1 MNRVAFNI
9 FGFNVYYYSLCILLG
24 VIVAYILI
32 TREGKK
38 QGLPKEFIS
47 DLIFYT
53 LIIGILGARVYYCVF
68 NLDYYLANPSEIL
81 KIYNGGLAI
90 HGGVIAGLI
99 FVYFYTKKKNVS
111 FIKILDIVAPAVII
125 AQSFGRWGNFF
136 NQEAHGPEVARSVLE
151 GFKIIP
157 KFVID
162 GMNIAGTYYQPT
174 FYYEFLWCLLGFVI
188 LLCVRKFYEYLK
200 VGQLTGIYLMWYGI
214 GRFFVESLR
223 TDSLMLKEF
232 KVAQIVSVIMF
243 VVGLIMLILGFKGS
257 KFENRYDDY
266 EIEDIKF

>member
-68 NLDYYLANPSEIL
+68 NLDYYLANPSEI
-81 KIYNGGLAI
+81 
-90 HGGVIAGLI
+90 
-99 FVYFYTKKKNVS
+99 FYTKKKNVS

-136 NQEAHGPEVARSVLE
+136 NQEAHGGITTYQNLKNMHIPEFIINGMHIE
-151 GFKIIP
+151 GK
-157 KFVID
+157 
-162 GMNIAGTYYQPT
+162 YYYPT
-174 FYYEFLWCLLGFVI
+174 FFFESIWCLIGFII
-188 LLCVRKFYEYLK
+188 LMIAKRNKNLRKGFQIGFYF
-200 VGQLTGIYLMWYGI
+200 IWYGI
-214 GRFFVESLR
+214 GRFFIEAFR
-223 TDSLMLKEF
+223 TDSLMFFGLKI
-232 KVAQIVSVIMF
+232 AQIVS
-243 VVGLIMLILGFKGS
+243 LIGIIIGIIIIVT
-257 KFENRYDDY
+257 NRNKKYY
-266 EIEDIKF
+266 NEMEVK

>member
-38 QGLPKEFIS
+38 QGLQKEFIS

-99 FVYFYTKKKNVS
+99 FVYLYTKKKNVS

-136 NQEAHGPEVARSVLE
+136 NQEAHGGITTYQNLKNMHIPE
-151 GFKIIP
+151 FIIN
-157 KFVID
+157 
-162 GMNIAGTYYQPT
+162 GMHIEDKYYYPT
-174 FYYEFLWCLLGFVI
+174 FFFESIWCLIGFII
-188 LLCVRKFYEYLK
+188 LMIARKNKNLRKGFQIGFYF
-200 VGQLTGIYLMWYGI
+200 IWYGI
-214 GRFFVESLR
+214 GRFFIEALR
-223 TDSLMLKEF
+223 TDSLMFFNLKI
-232 KVAQIVSVIMF
+232 AQIVSL
-243 VVGLIMLILGFKGS
+243 VGIIIGIIIIVT
-257 KFENRYDDY
+257 NRNKKYY
-266 EIEDIKF
+266 NEMEVK

>member
-24 VIVAYILI
+24 VMVAYILI

-136 NQEAHGPEVARSVLE
+136 NQEAHGGITTYQNLKNMHIPEFIINGMHIE
-151 GFKIIP
+151 GK
-157 KFVID
+157 
-162 GMNIAGTYYQPT
+162 YYYPT
-174 FYYEFLWCLLGFVI
+174 FFFESIWCLMGFII
-188 LLCVRKFYEYLK
+188 LMIARRNKNLRKGFQIGFYF
-200 VGQLTGIYLMWYGI
+200 IWYGI
-214 GRFFVESLR
+214 GRFFIEALR
-223 TDSLMLKEF
+223 TDSLMFFNLKI
-232 KVAQIVSVIMF
+232 AQIVSL
-243 VVGLIMLILGFKGS
+243 VGIIVGIIIIVT
-257 KFENRYDDY
+257 NRNKKYY
-266 EIEDIKF
+266 NEMEVK

>member
-38 QGLPKEFIS
+38 QRLPKEFIS

-136 NQEAHGPEVARSVLE
+136 NQEAHGGITTYQNLKNMHIPEFIINGMHIE
-151 GFKIIP
+151 GK
-157 KFVID
+157 
-162 GMNIAGTYYQPT
+162 YYYPT
-174 FYYEFLWCLLGFVI
+174 FFFESIWCLIGFII
-188 LLCVRKFYEYLK
+188 LMIARKNKNLRKGFQIGFYF
-200 VGQLTGIYLMWYGI
+200 IWYGI
-214 GRFFVESLR
+214 GRFFIEALR
-223 TDSLMLKEF
+223 TDSLMFFGLKI
-232 KVAQIVSVIMF
+232 AQIVS
-243 VVGLIMLILGFKGS
+243 LIGIIIGIIIIVT
-257 KFENRYDDY
+257 NRNKKYY
-266 EIEDIKF
+266 NEMEVK

>member
-136 NQEAHGPEVARSVLE
+136 NQEAHGGITTYQNLKNMHIPE
-151 GFKIIP
+151 FIIN
-157 KFVID
+157 
-162 GMNIAGTYYQPT
+162 GMHIEDKYYYPT
-174 FYYEFLWCLLGFVI
+174 FFFESIWCLIGFII
-188 LLCVRKFYEYLK
+188 LMIARRNKNLRKGFQIGFYF
-200 VGQLTGIYLMWYGI
+200 IWYGI
-214 GRFFVESLR
+214 GRFFIEAFR
-223 TDSLMLKEF
+223 TDSLMFFGLKI
-232 KVAQIVSVIMF
+232 AQIVS
-243 VVGLIMLILGFKGS
+243 LIGILIGIIIIVT
-257 KFENRYDDY
+257 NRNKKYY
-266 EIEDIKF
+266 NEMEVK

>member
-9 FGFNVYYYSLCILLG
+9 IGFNVYYYSLCILLG

-136 NQEAHGPEVARSVLE
+136 NQEAHGGITTYQNLKNMHIPEFIINGMHIE
-151 GFKIIP
+151 GK
-157 KFVID
+157 
-162 GMNIAGTYYQPT
+162 YYYPT
-174 FYYEFLWCLLGFVI
+174 FFFESIWCLIGFII
-188 LLCVRKFYEYLK
+188 LMIATKNKNLRKGFQIGFYF
-200 VGQLTGIYLMWYGI
+200 IWYGI
-214 GRFFVESLR
+214 GRFFIEAFR
-223 TDSLMLKEF
+223 TDSLMFFGLKI
-232 KVAQIVSVIMF
+232 AQIVS
-243 VVGLIMLILGFKGS
+243 LIGIIIGIIIIVT
-257 KFENRYDDY
+257 NRNKKYY
-266 EIEDIKF
+266 NEMEVK

>member
-9 FGFNVYYYSLCILLG
+9 IGFNVYYYSLCILLG

-136 NQEAHGPEVARSVLE
+136 NQEAHGGITTYQNLKNMHIPEFIINGMHIE
-151 GFKIIP
+151 GK
-157 KFVID
+157 
-162 GMNIAGTYYQPT
+162 YYYPT
-174 FYYEFLWCLLGFVI
+174 FFFESIWCLIGFMI
-188 LLCVRKFYEYLK
+188 LMIARRNKNLRKGFQIGFYF
-200 VGQLTGIYLMWYGI
+200 IWYGI
-214 GRFFVESLR
+214 GRFFIEAFR
-223 TDSLMLKEF
+223 TDSLMFLGLKI
-232 KVAQIVSVIMF
+232 AQIVS
-243 VVGLIMLILGFKGS
+243 LIGILIGIIIIVT
-257 KFENRYDDY
+257 NRNKKYY
-266 EIEDIKF
+266 NEMEVK

>member
-136 NQEAHGPEVARSVLE
+136 NQEAHGGITTYQNLKNMHILE
-151 GFKIIP
+151 FIIN
-157 KFVID
+157 
-162 GMNIAGTYYQPT
+162 GMHIEGKYYYPT
-174 FYYEFLWCLLGFVI
+174 FFFESIWCLIGFII
-188 LLCVRKFYEYLK
+188 LMIARRNKNLRKGFQIGFYF
-200 VGQLTGIYLMWYGI
+200 IWYGI
-214 GRFFVESLR
+214 GRFFIEAFR
-223 TDSLMLKEF
+223 TDSLMFFGLKI
-232 KVAQIVSVIMF
+232 AQIVS
-243 VVGLIMLILGFKGS
+243 LIGIIIGIIIIVT
-257 KFENRYDDY
+257 NRNKKYY
-266 EIEDIKF
+266 NEMEVK

>member
-136 NQEAHGPEVARSVLE
+136 NQEAHGGITTYQNLKNMHIPEFIINGMHIE
-151 GFKIIP
+151 GK
-157 KFVID
+157 
-162 GMNIAGTYYQPT
+162 YYYPT
-174 FYYEFLWCLLGFVI
+174 FFFESIWCLIGFMI
-188 LLCVRKFYEYLK
+188 LMIARRNKNLRKGFQIGFYF
-200 VGQLTGIYLMWYGI
+200 IWYGM
-214 GRFFVESLR
+214 GRFFIEAFR
-223 TDSLMLKEF
+223 TDSLMFFGLKI
-232 KVAQIVSVIMF
+232 AQIVS
-243 VVGLIMLILGFKGS
+243 LIGIIIGIIIIVT
-257 KFENRYDDY
+257 NRNKKYY
-266 EIEDIKF
+266 NEMEVK

>member
-24 VIVAYILI
+24 VVVAYILI

-136 NQEAHGPEVARSVLE
+136 NQEAHGGITTYQNLKNMHIPEFIINGMHIE
-151 GFKIIP
+151 GK
-157 KFVID
+157 
-162 GMNIAGTYYQPT
+162 YYYPT
-174 FYYEFLWCLLGFVI
+174 FFFESIWCLIGFII
-188 LLCVRKFYEYLK
+188 LMIARKNKNLRKGFQIGFYF
-200 VGQLTGIYLMWYGI
+200 IWYGI
-214 GRFFVESLR
+214 GRFFIEALR
-223 TDSLMLKEF
+223 TDSLMFFNLKI
-232 KVAQIVSVIMF
+232 AQIVS
-243 VVGLIMLILGFKGS
+243 LIGIIIGIIIIVT
-257 KFENRYDDY
+257 NRNKKYY
-266 EIEDIKF
+266 NEMEVK

>member
-24 VIVAYILI
+24 VIIAYILI

-111 FIKILDIVAPAVII
+111 FIKILDIVAPAVMI

-136 NQEAHGPEVARSVLE
+136 NQEAHGGITTYQNLKNMHIPEFIINGMHIE
-151 GFKIIP
+151 GK
-157 KFVID
+157 
-162 GMNIAGTYYQPT
+162 YYYPT
-174 FYYEFLWCLLGFVI
+174 FFFESIWCLIGFII
-188 LLCVRKFYEYLK
+188 LMIARRNKNLRKGFQIGFYF
-200 VGQLTGIYLMWYGI
+200 IWYGI
-214 GRFFVESLR
+214 GRFFIEALR
-223 TDSLMLKEF
+223 TDSLMFFGLKI
-232 KVAQIVSVIMF
+232 AQIVS
-243 VVGLIMLILGFKGS
+243 LIGIIIGIIIIVT
-257 KFENRYDDY
+257 NRNKKYY
-266 EIEDIKF
+266 NEMEVK

>member
-38 QGLPKEFIS
+38 QGLSKEFIS

-136 NQEAHGPEVARSVLE
+136 NQEAHGGITTYQNLKNMHIPEFIINGMHIE
-151 GFKIIP
+151 GK
-157 KFVID
+157 
-162 GMNIAGTYYQPT
+162 YYYPT
-174 FYYEFLWCLLGFVI
+174 FFFESIWCLIGFII
-188 LLCVRKFYEYLK
+188 LMIARKNKNLRKGFQIGFYF
-200 VGQLTGIYLMWYGI
+200 IWYGI
-214 GRFFVESLR
+214 GRFFIEAFR
-223 TDSLMLKEF
+223 TDSLMFFGLKI
-232 KVAQIVSVIMF
+232 AQIVS
-243 VVGLIMLILGFKGS
+243 LIGIIIGIIIIVT
-257 KFENRYDDY
+257 NRNKKYY
-266 EIEDIKF
+266 NEMEVK

>member
-68 NLDYYLANPSEIL
+68 NWDYYLANPSEIL

-90 HGGVIAGLI
+90 HGGVIAGFI

-136 NQEAHGPEVARSVLE
+136 NQEAHGGITTYQNLKNMHIPEFIINGMHIE
-151 GFKIIP
+151 GK
-157 KFVID
+157 
-162 GMNIAGTYYQPT
+162 YYYPT
-174 FYYEFLWCLLGFVI
+174 FFFESIWCLIGFII
-188 LLCVRKFYEYLK
+188 LMIARKNKNLRKGFQIGFYF
-200 VGQLTGIYLMWYGI
+200 IWYGI
-214 GRFFVESLR
+214 GRFFIEALR
-223 TDSLMLKEF
+223 TDSLMFFGLKI
-232 KVAQIVSVIMF
+232 AQIVS
-243 VVGLIMLILGFKGS
+243 LIGIIIGIIIIVT
-257 KFENRYDDY
+257 NRNKKYY
-266 EIEDIKF
+266 NEMEVK

>member
-99 FVYFYTKKKNVS
+99 FVYFYTKKKNIS

-136 NQEAHGPEVARSVLE
+136 NQEAHGGITTYQNLKNMHIPEFIINGMHIE
-151 GFKIIP
+151 GK
-157 KFVID
+157 
-162 GMNIAGTYYQPT
+162 YYYPT
-174 FYYEFLWCLLGFVI
+174 FFFESIWCLIGFII
-188 LLCVRKFYEYLK
+188 LMIARRNKNLRKGFQIGFYF
-200 VGQLTGIYLMWYGI
+200 IWYGI
-214 GRFFVESLR
+214 GRFFIEAFR
-223 TDSLMLKEF
+223 TDSLMFFGLKI
-232 KVAQIVSVIMF
+232 AQIVSL
-243 VVGLIMLILGFKGS
+243 VGIIIGIIIIVT
-257 KFENRYDDY
+257 NRNKKYY
-266 EIEDIKF
+266 NEMEVK

>member
-47 DLIFYT
+47 DIIFYT

-136 NQEAHGPEVARSVLE
+136 NQEAHGGITTYQNLKNMHIPEFIINGMHIE
-151 GFKIIP
+151 GK
-157 KFVID
+157 
-162 GMNIAGTYYQPT
+162 YYYPT
-174 FYYEFLWCLLGFVI
+174 FFFESIWCLIGFII
-188 LLCVRKFYEYLK
+188 LMITRRNKNLRKGFQIGFYF
-200 VGQLTGIYLMWYGI
+200 IWYGI
-214 GRFFVESLR
+214 GRFFIEAFR
-223 TDSLMLKEF
+223 TDSLMFFGLKI
-232 KVAQIVSVIMF
+232 AQIVS
-243 VVGLIMLILGFKGS
+243 LIGIIIGIIIIVT
-257 KFENRYDDY
+257 NRNKKYY
-266 EIEDIKF
+266 NEMEVK

>member
-38 QGLPKEFIS
+38 QGLTKEFTS

-111 FIKILDIVAPAVII
+111 FIRILDIVAPAVII

-136 NQEAHGPEVARSVLE
+136 NQEAYGGITTYQNLKNMHIPEFIINGMHIE
-151 GFKIIP
+151 GK
-157 KFVID
+157 
-162 GMNIAGTYYQPT
+162 YYYPT
-174 FYYEFLWCLLGFVI
+174 FFFESIWCLIGFII
-188 LLCVRKFYEYLK
+188 LMIARRNKNLRKGFQIGFYF
-200 VGQLTGIYLMWYGI
+200 IWYGI
-214 GRFFVESLR
+214 GRFFIEALR
-223 TDSLMLKEF
+223 TDSLMFFGLKI
-232 KVAQIVSVIMF
+232 AQIVS
-243 VVGLIMLILGFKGS
+243 LIGIIIGIIIIVT
-257 KFENRYDDY
+257 NRNKKYY
-266 EIEDIKF
+266 NEMEVK

>member
-24 VIVAYILI
+24 VILAYILI

-136 NQEAHGPEVARSVLE
+136 NQEAHGGITTYQNLKNMHIPEFIINGMHIE
-151 GFKIIP
+151 GK
-157 KFVID
+157 
-162 GMNIAGTYYQPT
+162 YYYPT
-174 FYYEFLWCLLGFVI
+174 FFFESIWCLIGFII
-188 LLCVRKFYEYLK
+188 LMIARKNKNLRKGFQIGFYF
-200 VGQLTGIYLMWYGI
+200 IWYGI
-214 GRFFVESLR
+214 GRFFIEALR
-223 TDSLMLKEF
+223 TDSLMFFGLKI
-232 KVAQIVSVIMF
+232 AQIVS
-243 VVGLIMLILGFKGS
+243 LIGIIIGIIIIVT
-257 KFENRYDDY
+257 NRNKKYY
-266 EIEDIKF
+266 NEMEVK

>member
-9 FGFNVYYYSLCILLG
+9 IGFNVYYYSLCILLG

-136 NQEAHGPEVARSVLE
+136 NQEAHGGITTYQNLKNMHIPEFIINGMHIE
-151 GFKIIP
+151 GK
-157 KFVID
+157 
-162 GMNIAGTYYQPT
+162 YYYPT
-174 FYYEFLWCLLGFVI
+174 FFFESIWCLIGFMI
-188 LLCVRKFYEYLK
+188 LMIARRNKNLRKGFQIGFYF
-200 VGQLTGIYLMWYGI
+200 IWYGI
-214 GRFFVESLR
+214 GRFFIEAFR
-223 TDSLMLKEF
+223 TDSLMLFGLKI
-232 KVAQIVSVIMF
+232 AQIVS
-243 VVGLIMLILGFKGS
+243 LIGIIIGIIIIVT
-257 KFENRYDDY
+257 NRNKKYY
-266 EIEDIKF
+266 NEMEVK

>member
-136 NQEAHGPEVARSVLE
+136 NQEAHGGITTYQNLKNMHIPEFIINGMHIE
-151 GFKIIP
+151 GK
-157 KFVID
+157 
-162 GMNIAGTYYQPT
+162 YYYPT
-174 FYYEFLWCLLGFVI
+174 FFFESIWCLIGFII
-188 LLCVRKFYEYLK
+188 LMIARKNKNLRKGFQIGFYF
-200 VGQLTGIYLMWYGI
+200 IWYGI
-214 GRFFVESLR
+214 GRFFIEAFR
-223 TDSLMLKEF
+223 TDSLMFLGLKI
-232 KVAQIVSVIMF
+232 AQIVS
-243 VVGLIMLILGFKGS
+243 LIGILIGIIIIVT
-257 KFENRYDDY
+257 NRNKKYY
-266 EIEDIKF
+266 NEMEVK

>member
-38 QGLPKEFIS
+38 QGLTKEFTS

-136 NQEAHGPEVARSVLE
+136 NQEAHGGITTYQNLKNMHIPEFIINGMHIE
-151 GFKIIP
+151 GK
-157 KFVID
+157 
-162 GMNIAGTYYQPT
+162 YYYPT
-174 FYYEFLWCLLGFVI
+174 FFFESIWCLIGFII
-188 LLCVRKFYEYLK
+188 LMIARRNKNLRKGFQIGFYF
-200 VGQLTGIYLMWYGI
+200 IWYGI
-214 GRFFVESLR
+214 GRFFIEAFR
-223 TDSLMLKEF
+223 TDSLMFFCLKI
-232 KVAQIVSVIMF
+232 AQIVS
-243 VVGLIMLILGFKGS
+243 LIGIIIGIIIIVT
-257 KFENRYDDY
+257 NRNKKYY
-266 EIEDIKF
+266 NEMEVK

>member
-38 QGLPKEFIS
+38 QGLSKEFTS

-136 NQEAHGPEVARSVLE
+136 NQEAHGGITTYQNLKNMHIPEFIINGMHIE
-151 GFKIIP
+151 GK
-157 KFVID
+157 
-162 GMNIAGTYYQPT
+162 YYYPT
-174 FYYEFLWCLLGFVI
+174 FFFESIWCLIGFII
-188 LLCVRKFYEYLK
+188 LMIARKNKNLRKGFQIGFYF
-200 VGQLTGIYLMWYGI
+200 IWYGI
-214 GRFFVESLR
+214 GRFFIEAFR
-223 TDSLMLKEF
+223 TDSLMFFGLKI
-232 KVAQIVSVIMF
+232 AQIVS
-243 VVGLIMLILGFKGS
+243 LIGIIIGIIIIVT
-257 KFENRYDDY
+257 NRNKKYY
-266 EIEDIKF
+266 NEMEVK

>member
-99 FVYFYTKKKNVS
+99 FVYFYTKKRNVS

-125 AQSFGRWGNFF
+125 AQSFGRGGNFF
-136 NQEAHGPEVARSVLE
+136 NQEAHGGITTYQNLKNMHIPE
-151 GFKIIP
+151 FIIN
-157 KFVID
+157 
-162 GMNIAGTYYQPT
+162 GMHIEDKYYYPT
-174 FYYEFLWCLLGFVI
+174 FFFESIWCLIGFII
-188 LLCVRKFYEYLK
+188 LMITRRNKNLRKGFQIGFYF
-200 VGQLTGIYLMWYGI
+200 IWYGI
-214 GRFFVESLR
+214 GRFFIEAFR
-223 TDSLMLKEF
+223 TDSLMFFDLKI
-232 KVAQIVSVIMF
+232 AQIVSLIVIIIGIIII
-243 VVGLIMLILGFKGS
+243 VT
-257 KFENRYDDY
+257 NRNKKYY
-266 EIEDIKF
+266 NEMEVK

>member
-136 NQEAHGPEVARSVLE
+136 NQEAHGGITTYQNLKNMHIPEFIINGMHIE
-151 GFKIIP
+151 GK
-157 KFVID
+157 
-162 GMNIAGTYYQPT
+162 YYYPT
-174 FYYEFLWCLLGFVI
+174 FFFESIWCLIGFII
-188 LLCVRKFYEYLK
+188 LMIARRNKNLRKGFQIGFYF
-200 VGQLTGIYLMWYGI
+200 IWYGI
-214 GRFFVESLR
+214 GRFFIEALR
-223 TDSLMLKEF
+223 TDSLMFFGLKI
-232 KVAQIVSVIMF
+232 AQIVS
-243 VVGLIMLILGFKGS
+243 LIGIIIGIIIIVT
-257 KFENRYDDY
+257 NRNKKYY
-266 EIEDIKF
+266 NEMEVK

>member
-53 LIIGILGARVYYCVF
+53 LIIGILGARVYYCIF

-136 NQEAHGPEVARSVLE
+136 NQEAHGGITTYQNLKNMHIPEFIINGMHIE
-151 GFKIIP
+151 GK
-157 KFVID
+157 
-162 GMNIAGTYYQPT
+162 YYYPT
-174 FYYEFLWCLLGFVI
+174 FFFESIWCLIGFII
-188 LLCVRKFYEYLK
+188 LMFVRRNKNLRKGFQIGFYF
-200 VGQLTGIYLMWYGI
+200 IWYGI
-214 GRFFVESLR
+214 GRFFIEALR
-223 TDSLMLKEF
+223 TDSLMFFNLKI
-232 KVAQIVSVIMF
+232 AQIVS
-243 VVGLIMLILGFKGS
+243 LIGIIIGIIIIVT
-257 KFENRYDDY
+257 NRNKKYY
-266 EIEDIKF
+266 NEMEVK

>member
-38 QGLPKEFIS
+38 QGLTKEFTS

-99 FVYFYTKKKNVS
+99 FVYFYTKKKNIS

-136 NQEAHGPEVARSVLE
+136 NQEAHGGITTYQNLKNMHIPEFIINGMHIE
-151 GFKIIP
+151 GK
-157 KFVID
+157 
-162 GMNIAGTYYQPT
+162 YYYPT
-174 FYYEFLWCLLGFVI
+174 FFFESIWCLIGFII
-188 LLCVRKFYEYLK
+188 LMIARRNKNLRKGFQIGFYF
-200 VGQLTGIYLMWYGI
+200 IWY
-214 GRFFVESLR
+214 
-223 TDSLMLKEF
+223 
-232 KVAQIVSVIMF
+232 
-243 VVGLIMLILGFKGS
+243 
-257 KFENRYDDY
+257 
-266 EIEDIKF
+266 

>member
-68 NLDYYLANPSEIL
+68 NLDYYIANPSEIL

-136 NQEAHGPEVARSVLE
+136 NQEAHGGITTYQNLKNMHIPEFIINGMHIE
-151 GFKIIP
+151 GK
-157 KFVID
+157 
-162 GMNIAGTYYQPT
+162 YYYPT
-174 FYYEFLWCLLGFVI
+174 FFFESIWCLIGFIILMILRKNKNIKLGMQI
-188 LLCVRKFYEYLK
+188 GFYF
-200 VGQLTGIYLMWYGI
+200 IWYGI
-214 GRFFVESLR
+214 GRFFIESLR
-223 TDSLMLKEF
+223 TDSLMFFNLKI
-232 KVAQIVSVIMF
+232 AQIVSLIGIIIGIII
-243 VVGLIMLILGFKGS
+243 VVT
-257 KFENRYDDY
+257 NRNKKYY
-266 EIEDIKF
+266 NEMEVK

>member
-90 HGGVIAGLI
+90 HGGVIAGII
-99 FVYFYTKKKNVS
+99 FVYFYTKKKNIS

-136 NQEAHGPEVARSVLE
+136 NQEAHGGITTYQNLKNMHIPEFIINGMHIE
-151 GFKIIP
+151 GK
-157 KFVID
+157 
-162 GMNIAGTYYQPT
+162 YYYPT
-174 FYYEFLWCLLGFVI
+174 FFFESIWCLIGFII
-188 LLCVRKFYEYLK
+188 LMIARRNKNLRKGFQIGFYF
-200 VGQLTGIYLMWYGI
+200 IWYGI
-214 GRFFVESLR
+214 GRFFIEALR
-223 TDSLMLKEF
+223 TDSLMFFGLKI
-232 KVAQIVSVIMF
+232 AQIVS
-243 VVGLIMLILGFKGS
+243 LIGIIIGIIIIVT
-257 KFENRYDDY
+257 NRNKKYY
-266 EIEDIKF
+266 NEMEVK

>member
-9 FGFNVYYYSLCILLG
+9 FGFNAYYYSLCILLG

-136 NQEAHGPEVARSVLE
+136 NQEAHGGITTYQNLKNMHIPEFIINGMHIE
-151 GFKIIP
+151 GK
-157 KFVID
+157 
-162 GMNIAGTYYQPT
+162 YYYPT
-174 FYYEFLWCLLGFVI
+174 FFFESIWCLIGFII
-188 LLCVRKFYEYLK
+188 LMIARKNKNLRKGFQIGFYF
-200 VGQLTGIYLMWYGI
+200 IWYGI
-214 GRFFVESLR
+214 GRFFIEAFR
-223 TDSLMLKEF
+223 TDSLMFFDLKI
-232 KVAQIVSVIMF
+232 AQIVS
-243 VVGLIMLILGFKGS
+243 LIGIIIGIIIIVT
-257 KFENRYDDY
+257 NRNKKYY
-266 EIEDIKF
+266 NEMEVK

>member
-38 QGLPKEFIS
+38 QGLTKEFTS

-136 NQEAHGPEVARSVLE
+136 NQEAHGGITTYQNLKNMHIPEFIINGMYIE
-151 GFKIIP
+151 GK
-157 KFVID
+157 
-162 GMNIAGTYYQPT
+162 YYYPT
-174 FYYEFLWCLLGFVI
+174 FFFESIWCLIGFII
-188 LLCVRKFYEYLK
+188 LMIARRNKNLRKGFQIGFYF
-200 VGQLTGIYLMWYGI
+200 IWYGI
-214 GRFFVESLR
+214 GRFFIEAFR
-223 TDSLMLKEF
+223 TDSLMFFNLKI
-232 KVAQIVSVIMF
+232 AQIVS
-243 VVGLIMLILGFKGS
+243 LIGIIIGIIIIVT
-257 KFENRYDDY
+257 NRNKKYY
-266 EIEDIKF
+266 NEMEVK

>member
-24 VIVAYILI
+24 VIEAYILI

-90 HGGVIAGLI
+90 HGGVIAGFI

-136 NQEAHGPEVARSVLE
+136 NQEAHGGITTYQNLKNMHIPEFIINGMHIE
-151 GFKIIP
+151 GK
-157 KFVID
+157 
-162 GMNIAGTYYQPT
+162 YYYPT
-174 FYYEFLWCLLGFVI
+174 FFFESIWCLIGFII
-188 LLCVRKFYEYLK
+188 LMIARKNKNLKKGFQIGFYF
-200 VGQLTGIYLMWYGI
+200 IWYGI
-214 GRFFVESLR
+214 GRFFIEALR
-223 TDSLMLKEF
+223 TDSLMFFGLKI
-232 KVAQIVSVIMF
+232 AQIVS
-243 VVGLIMLILGFKGS
+243 LIGIIIGIIIIVT
-257 KFENRYDDY
+257 NRNKKYY
-266 EIEDIKF
+266 NEMEVK

>member
-90 HGGVIAGLI
+90 HGGVIAGLV
-99 FVYFYTKKKNVS
+99 FVYFYTKKKNIS

-136 NQEAHGPEVARSVLE
+136 NQEAHGGITTYQNLKNMHIPEFIINGMHIE
-151 GFKIIP
+151 GK
-157 KFVID
+157 
-162 GMNIAGTYYQPT
+162 YYYPT
-174 FYYEFLWCLLGFVI
+174 FFFESIWCLIGFII
-188 LLCVRKFYEYLK
+188 LMTARKNKNLRKGFQIGFYF
-200 VGQLTGIYLMWYGI
+200 IWYGI
-214 GRFFVESLR
+214 GRFFIEALR
-223 TDSLMLKEF
+223 TDSLMLFGLKI
-232 KVAQIVSVIMF
+232 AQIVS
-243 VVGLIMLILGFKGS
+243 LIGIIIGITIIVT
-257 KFENRYDDY
+257 NRNKKYY
-266 EIEDIKF
+266 NEMEVK

>member
-24 VIVAYILI
+24 VIEAYILI

-90 HGGVIAGLI
+90 HGGVIAGFI

-136 NQEAHGPEVARSVLE
+136 NQEAHGGITTYQNLKNMHIPEFIINGMHIE
-151 GFKIIP
+151 GK
-157 KFVID
+157 
-162 GMNIAGTYYQPT
+162 YYYPT
-174 FYYEFLWCLLGFVI
+174 FFFESIWCLIGFII
-188 LLCVRKFYEYLK
+188 LMIARKNKNLRKGFQIGFYF
-200 VGQLTGIYLMWYGI
+200 IWYGI
-214 GRFFVESLR
+214 GRFFIEALR
-223 TDSLMLKEF
+223 TDSLMFFGLKI
-232 KVAQIVSVIMF
+232 AQIVS
-243 VVGLIMLILGFKGS
+243 LIGIIIGIIIIVT
-257 KFENRYDDY
+257 NRNKKYY
-266 EIEDIKF
+266 NEMEVK

>member
-38 QGLPKEFIS
+38 QGLTKEFIS

-136 NQEAHGPEVARSVLE
+136 NQEAHGEITTYQNLKNMHIPEFIINGMHIE
-151 GFKIIP
+151 GK
-157 KFVID
+157 
-162 GMNIAGTYYQPT
+162 YYYPT
-174 FYYEFLWCLLGFVI
+174 FFFESIWCLIGFII
-188 LLCVRKFYEYLK
+188 LMIARRNKNLRKGFQIGFYF
-200 VGQLTGIYLMWYGI
+200 IWYGI
-214 GRFFVESLR
+214 GRFFIEALR
-223 TDSLMLKEF
+223 TDSLMFFGLKI
-232 KVAQIVSVIMF
+232 AQIVS
-243 VVGLIMLILGFKGS
+243 LIGIIIGIIIIVT
-257 KFENRYDDY
+257 NRNKKYY
-266 EIEDIKF
+266 NEMEVK

>member
-90 HGGVIAGLI
+90 HGGVIAGFI

-136 NQEAHGPEVARSVLE
+136 NQEAHGGITTYQNLKNMHIPEFIINGMHIE
-151 GFKIIP
+151 GK
-157 KFVID
+157 
-162 GMNIAGTYYQPT
+162 YYYPT
-174 FYYEFLWCLLGFVI
+174 FFFESIWCLIGFII
-188 LLCVRKFYEYLK
+188 LMITRRNKNLRKGFQIGFYF
-200 VGQLTGIYLMWYGI
+200 IWYGI
-214 GRFFVESLR
+214 GRFFIEAFR
-223 TDSLMLKEF
+223 TDSLMFFGLKI
-232 KVAQIVSVIMF
+232 AQIVS
-243 VVGLIMLILGFKGS
+243 LIGIIIGIIIIVT
-257 KFENRYDDY
+257 NRNKKYY
-266 EIEDIKF
+266 NEMEVK

>member
-38 QGLPKEFIS
+38 QGLTKEFTS

-90 HGGVIAGLI
+90 HGGVIAGLV

-136 NQEAHGPEVARSVLE
+136 NQEAHGEITTYQNLKNMHIPEFIINGMHIE
-151 GFKIIP
+151 GK
-157 KFVID
+157 
-162 GMNIAGTYYQPT
+162 YYYPT
-174 FYYEFLWCLLGFVI
+174 FFFESIWCLIGFII
-188 LLCVRKFYEYLK
+188 LMIARKNKNLRKGFQIGFYF
-200 VGQLTGIYLMWYGI
+200 IWYGI
-214 GRFFVESLR
+214 GRFFIEALR
-223 TDSLMLKEF
+223 TDSLMFFNLKI
-232 KVAQIVSVIMF
+232 AQIVS
-243 VVGLIMLILGFKGS
+243 LIGIIIGIIIIVT
-257 KFENRYDDY
+257 NRNKKYY
-266 EIEDIKF
+266 NEMEVK

>member
-111 FIKILDIVAPAVII
+111 FIKILDIVSPAVII

-136 NQEAHGPEVARSVLE
+136 NQEAHGGITTYQNLKNMHIPEFIINGMHIE
-151 GFKIIP
+151 GK
-157 KFVID
+157 
-162 GMNIAGTYYQPT
+162 YYYPT
-174 FYYEFLWCLLGFVI
+174 FFFESIWCLIGFII
-188 LLCVRKFYEYLK
+188 LMIARKNKNLRKGFQIGFYF
-200 VGQLTGIYLMWYGI
+200 IWYGI
-214 GRFFVESLR
+214 GRFFIEALR
-223 TDSLMLKEF
+223 TDSLMFFGLKI
-232 KVAQIVSVIMF
+232 AQIVS
-243 VVGLIMLILGFKGS
+243 LIGIIIGIIIIVT
-257 KFENRYDDY
+257 NRNKKYY
-266 EIEDIKF
+266 NEMEVK

>member
-24 VIVAYILI
+24 VIIAYILI

-90 HGGVIAGLI
+90 HGGVIAGLV
-99 FVYFYTKKKNVS
+99 FVYFYTKKKNIS

-136 NQEAHGPEVARSVLE
+136 NQEAHGGITTYQNLKNMHIPEFIINGMHIE
-151 GFKIIP
+151 GK
-157 KFVID
+157 
-162 GMNIAGTYYQPT
+162 YYYPT
-174 FYYEFLWCLLGFVI
+174 FFFESIWCLIGFII
-188 LLCVRKFYEYLK
+188 LMIARRNKNLRKGFQIGFYF
-200 VGQLTGIYLMWYGI
+200 IWYGI
-214 GRFFVESLR
+214 GRFFIEALR
-223 TDSLMLKEF
+223 TDSLMFFGLKI
-232 KVAQIVSVIMF
+232 AQIVS
-243 VVGLIMLILGFKGS
+243 LIGIIIGIIIIVT
-257 KFENRYDDY
+257 NRNKKYY
-266 EIEDIKF
+266 NEMEVK

>member
-136 NQEAHGPEVARSVLE
+136 NQEAHGGITTYQNLKNMHIPESIINGMHIE
-151 GFKIIP
+151 GK
-157 KFVID
+157 
-162 GMNIAGTYYQPT
+162 YYYPT
-174 FYYEFLWCLLGFVI
+174 FFFESIWCLIGFII
-188 LLCVRKFYEYLK
+188 LMFVRRNKNLRKGFQIGFYF
-200 VGQLTGIYLMWYGI
+200 IWYGI
-214 GRFFVESLR
+214 GRFFIEALR
-223 TDSLMLKEF
+223 TDSLMFFNLKI
-232 KVAQIVSVIMF
+232 AQIVS
-243 VVGLIMLILGFKGS
+243 LIGIIIGIIIIVT
-257 KFENRYDDY
+257 NRNKKYY
-266 EIEDIKF
+266 NEMEVK

>member
-38 QGLPKEFIS
+38 QGLTKEFTS

-136 NQEAHGPEVARSVLE
+136 NQEAHGGITTYQNLKNMHIPEFIINGMHIE
-151 GFKIIP
+151 GK
-157 KFVID
+157 
-162 GMNIAGTYYQPT
+162 YYYPT
-174 FYYEFLWCLLGFVI
+174 FFFESIWCLIGFII
-188 LLCVRKFYEYLK
+188 LMIARKNKNLRKGFQIGFYF
-200 VGQLTGIYLMWYGI
+200 IWYGI
-214 GRFFVESLR
+214 GRFFIEAFR
-223 TDSLMLKEF
+223 TDSLMLFGLKI
-232 KVAQIVSVIMF
+232 AQIVS
-243 VVGLIMLILGFKGS
+243 LIGIIIGIIIIVT
-257 KFENRYDDY
+257 NRNKKYY
-266 EIEDIKF
+266 NEMEVK